1 MSADRSVLLESSA
14 NGHHRATG
22 ENVNICVL
30 DTEVYS
36 NNRGIASKATNRGA
50 VALFAAAGKRAGK
63 KDLGLIAMS
72 YKNVYVGRIALGAND
87 AQALKV
93 LQEAEAL
100 YTTAQVNCKRDNATD
115 LCSRLRR
122 QLDSCRLQLTVLRP

>member
-1 MSADRSVLLESSA
+1 MRERPKD
-14 NGHHRATG
+14 
-22 ENVNICVL
+22 IVL

-87 AQALKV
+87 AHALKV

-122 QLDSCRLQLTVLRP
+122 QLDSCRLQLTVVRR

>member
-1 MSADRSVLLESSA
+1 M
-14 NGHHRATG
+14 ATG

-36 NNRGIASKATNRGA
+36 NTGGQASKATNRGA

-93 LQEAEAL
+93 LQEAEAHNGPSL
-100 YTTAQVNCKRDNATD
+100 IICYCPCINHGFGGTPRTATSSSPVTIRKWPRSSPTT
-115 LCSRLRR
+115 SR
-122 QLDSCRLQLTVLRP
+122 RLPSGGGYS

>member
-1 MSADRSVLLESSA
+1 MGRIALGANDAQALKVLQEAEALYTTAQVKCKRECPTDLCSRLRRQLDSCRLRLTKA
-14 NGHHRATG
+14 QR

-36 NNRGIASKATNRGA
+36 NTGGQASKATNRGA

-72 YKNVYVGRIALGAND
+72 YKNVCEP
-87 AQALKV
+87 K
-93 LQEAEAL
+93 
-100 YTTAQVNCKRDNATD
+100 ATC
-115 LCSRLRR
+115 LNK
-122 QLDSCRLQLTVLRP
+122 SCWRE

>member
-1 MSADRSVLLESSA
+1 MSADQSVTPESSA

-36 NNRGIASKATNRGA
+36 NTGGQASKATNRGA

-63 KDLGLIAMS
+63 NLIAMS
-72 YKNVYVGRIALGAND
+72 YKNVCEP
-87 AQALKV
+87 K
-93 LQEAEAL
+93 
-100 YTTAQVNCKRDNATD
+100 ATC
-115 LCSRLRR
+115 LNK
-122 QLDSCRLQLTVLRP
+122 SCWRE

>member
-14 NGHHRATG
+14 NGHHRAQR

-50 VALFAAAGKRAGK
+50 VALFAAAGKRTGK

-72 YKNVYVGRIALGAND
+72 YKNVCEPKTTCLNKSCWRALETC
-87 AQALKV
+87 AL
-93 LQEAEAL
+93 AL
-100 YTTAQVNCKRDNATD
+100 SVHGH
-115 LCSRLRR
+115 L
-122 QLDSCRLQLTVLRP
+122 

>member
-36 NNRGIASKATNRGA
+36 NNRRIASKATNRGA

-115 LCSRLRR
+115 LYSRLRR
-122 QLDSCRLQLTVLRP
+122 QLNSCRLQLTVVRR

>member
-1 MSADRSVLLESSA
+1 MSADRSATPASSA

-36 NNRGIASKATNRGA
+36 NTGGQASKATNRGA

-72 YKNVYVGRIALGAND
+72 YKNVCEP
-87 AQALKV
+87 K
-93 LQEAEAL
+93 
-100 YTTAQVNCKRDNATD
+100 ATC
-115 LCSRLRR
+115 LNK
-122 QLDSCRLQLTVLRP
+122 SCWRE

>member
-1 MSADRSVLLESSA
+1 MAQNDKNRKKMHFILSIRVRDSELAKRDPLGTRPAQRGLVL
-14 NGHHRATG
+14 GG
-22 ENVNICVL
+22 ERQAL
-30 DTEVYS
+30 AQT
-36 NNRGIASKATNRGA
+36 IAPR
-50 VALFAAAGKRAGK
+50 
-63 KDLGLIAMS
+63 KDQGLIAMS

-100 YTTAQVNCKRDNATD
+100 YTTAQVKCKRECPTD

-122 QLDSCRLQLTVLRP
+122 QLDSCRLQLTVVRP

>member
-1 MSADRSVLLESSA
+1 MSADRSVLLESNA

-30 DTEVYS
+30 DTEVNS

-72 YKNVYVGRIALGAND
+72 YKNVCEP
-87 AQALKV
+87 K
-93 LQEAEAL
+93 
-100 YTTAQVNCKRDNATD
+100 ATC
-115 LCSRLRR
+115 LNK
-122 QLDSCRLQLTVLRP
+122 SCWRE

>member
-1 MSADRSVLLESSA
+1 MSADRSTIQESNA

-122 QLDSCRLQLTVLRP
+122 

>member
-1 MSADRSVLLESSA
+1 M
-14 NGHHRATG
+14 ATG

-72 YKNVYVGRIALGAND
+72 YKNVCEPKATRID
-87 AQALKV
+87 
-93 LQEAEAL
+93 E
-100 YTTAQVNCKRDNATD
+100 
-115 LCSRLRR
+115 
-122 QLDSCRLQLTVLRP
+122 SCWRE